1 MNWGLNN
8 ASLKHRDSLTVWLDP
23 EPPWQAVSSGRAG
36 WSAVISHAAIQFCLA
51 LKCMLGLGL
60 GLGLGLRRTVSAAV
74 GDAHF
79 HPIESCSFRITVT
92 TRFN

>member
-23 EPPWQAVSSGRAG
+23 EPPWQAVPSGRAG
-36 WSAVISHAAIQFCLA
+36 RPADISHAAIQFCLA
-51 LKCMLGLGL
+51 LKCMLGLG
-60 GLGLGLRRTVSAAV
+60 RTASAAV